1 MEVEKS
7 ALALTAWVERIGR
20 RILPVAIGGCW
31 GWRGRIG
38 KVENSNGLRVDEV
51 GPIPDLRHCAGREIY
66 VLLDATRSAIQKCSR
81 RGRRSFGNWST
92 GAAESSA
99 VALNFPAL
107 AIKSSRVALPLLL
120 SGLEPHKHRG
130 QAMQCSTDSGS
141 RHLQQNIPES
151 LWGIC
156 KSNPNN
162 IQIAYKNRRPLR
174 STRVSHCPERPE
186 DRSGPIK
193 RFHLK
198 LHFSLLI

>member
-99 VALNFPAL
+99 VALNLPAL
-107 AIKSSRVALPLLL
+107 GLLLQMPHSDSGMFCCKWRLPESVEHCIACPRCLCGSRPLSSRGSATRLDFVV
-120 SGLEPHKHRG
+120 
-130 QAMQCSTDSGS
+130 QDSG
-141 RHLQQNIPES
+141 RL
-151 LWGIC
+151 G
-156 KSNPNN
+156 
-162 IQIAYKNRRPLR
+162 
-174 STRVSHCPERPE
+174 
-186 DRSGPIK
+186 
-193 RFHLK
+193 
-198 LHFSLLI
+198 